1 MNKSD
6 LRRQVAELFIVR
18 ASGFNLDSQRLYP
31 NLEES
36 NSNLKR
42 LLEEG
47 VGGVIFLGGTVKELE
62 IRCNV
67 LKNGLVNLFSY
78 VLTLRKV

>member
-1 MNKSD
+1 MINKSD

-47 VGGVIFLGGTVKELE
+47 VGGVIVLGGTVKELE
-62 IRCNV
+62 IPV
-67 LKNGLVNLFSY
+67 SY
-78 VLTLRKV
+78 THLTLPTILRV